1 MVWQRIEGNRL
12 MSHGIFQRFL
22 NRLAFFMPG
31 GYSVRPL
38 IHKLRG
44 VHIGKDV
51 WISQF
56 VYIDEIHPDAVTIG
70 DNASIGLRSSIF
82 THFYWGPK
90 RAHQHVGPVHI
101 GNDVFIGPHCVILP
115 NVRIG
120 SGAVVQAGSVISR
133 NIPPNMFFGPP
144 RPGPIAKITV
154 PLTHDSSY
162 LAFIRGLRPI
172 KKGTGNQIE

>member
-1 MVWQRIEGNRL
+1 